1 MTTQKIL
8 RLPLRPRAPQLTHS
22 ARCPYS
28 SDAPPP
34 APPLL
39 LKLRGDLKTAMKAK
53 DTSRLNVLRGILS
66 DITNASKTATPA
78 KTDLQIVSLLRKRAA
93 ASKQAAE
100 EFQKAKR
107 EDLVGKEE
115 EQVAIMEGYAG
126 SVKMVDEE
134 EIKAKVKNVRMEMD
148 KEGTKVDKGSL
159 IRKLIG
165 PGGVFDGQPV
175 EAKTVARMV
184 QVELNG

>member
-1 MTTQKIL
+1 M
-8 RLPLRPRAPQLTHS
+8 
-22 ARCPYS
+22 
-28 SDAPPP
+28 
-34 APPLL
+34 
-39 LKLRGDLKTAMKAK
+39 LRGDLKTAMKAR
-53 DTSRLNVLRGILS
+53 DTSRLNVLRGVLA
-66 DITNASKTATPA
+66 DITNASKTASPA

-93 ASKQAAE
+93 ASKAAAE

-107 EDLVGKEE
+107 QDLVGKEE

-126 SVKMVDEE
+126 SVKMVDED
-134 EIKAKVKNVRMEMD
+134 EIKAKIKDVRKEMD
-148 KEGTKVDKGSL
+148 NEGTKVDKGSL

-184 QVELNG
+184 QVELDS